1 LHDYPD
7 FLVAH
12 GQLVWLY
19 AQRDDYPSAITELT
33 KTRLLE
39 GQPPQTIATDELAL
53 RKAFADRGK
62 QGFWGAMRA
71 TITSAEYEAAE
82 DFFSPQVYARLGDVD
97 NAVATLQRCY
107 EQRVFFTIFIKVD
120 PAYDSLRSDPRF
132 LNLVRRMGLHP

>member
-1 LHDYPD
+1 
-7 FLVAH
+7 
-12 GQLVWLY
+12 
-19 AQRDDYPSAITELT
+19 
-33 KTRLLE
+33 
-39 GQPPQTIATDELAL
+39 
-53 RKAFADRGK
+53 
-62 QGFWGAMRA
+62 MRA